1 MIGRIEEMVD
11 HDKAAKVVVLAGPT
25 ASGKSAFALDLAETL
40 DGTIINADS
49 MQVYRDIP
57 ILTAQPNE
65 ADQARVPHRLYGF
78 LDIDDACDAQRWAKL
93 AAAEIDA
100 TLASGRLP
108 IVVGGTGLYIRALT
122 TGFSPMPD
130 ISADLREATRRMVA
144 ELGAPEVHRRLN
156 LRDEVTAQRLKPND
170 RQRVARAWEVLEQTG
185 RPLSWWQAQLPVP
198 PTPHHFMP
206 LVIMPHRDDLY
217 AAVNG
222 RLVTM
227 VERGAL
233 AEVRCV
239 ENVTR
244 RTEGGGRKALGY
256 LQLAEVIA
264 GRSSLDEA
272 LLAAQQAT
280 RRYAKRQLTWFRQQM
295 QSANFVSFDQADM
308 KFSQSYIAQT
318 RQKIRDFL
326 LTL

>member
-1 MIGRIEEMVD
+1 MVD
-11 HDKAAKVVVLAGPT
+11 QDKATRVVIIAGPT
-25 ASGKSAFALDLAETL
+25 ASGKSAFALGLAETL
-40 DGTIINADS
+40 HGTIINADS

-57 ILTAQPNE
+57 ILTAQPDE

-78 LDIDDACDAQRWAKL
+78 LNIDDACDAQRWAEL
-93 AAAEIDA
+93 AAAEIGA

-130 ISADLREATRRMVA
+130 ISADMREAARRMVA
-144 ELGAPEVHRRLN
+144 ELGAPEVHRRLG

-185 RPLSWWQAQLPVP
+185 RPLSWWQAQPPVP
-198 PTPHHFMP
+198 LTRHRFMP
-206 LVIMPHRDDLY
+206 LVIVPHRADLY
-217 AAVNG
+217 AAVNA
-222 RLVTM
+222 RLLAM

-233 AEVRCV
+233 AEVGRI
-239 ENVTR
+239 ENVPH

-256 LQLAEVIA
+256 LELAAVIA
-264 GRSSLDEA
+264 GRRSLDEA

-280 RRYAKRQLTWFRQQM
+280 RRYAKRQMTWFRQQVP
-295 QSANFVSFDQADM
+295 SANFISSDQTDM

-326 LTL
+326 LTP